1 MTQAEIFHIVAIIC
15 FAISAL
21 CLAAAVAA
29 YFKLGIAAV
38 IGDITGRTARKQIEE
53 YEARQ
58 EGRRPQTGRRAR
70 TQASFRS
77 EKFKSEKLKSEKLKS
92 DGLKPA
98 AVSSGFVPSTDA
110 ADAADAG
117 DSTEILAGSSA
128 GGGSTEILAATG
140 VADST
145 EILMTAGDG
154 DSTEILTGSPA
165 GPSASASDVRDEE
178 TALLSGKEQSA

>member
-77 EKFKSEKLKSEKLKS
+77 EKFKSEKLKSEKVKS
-92 DGLKPA
+92 GGLKPA
-98 AVSSGFVPSTDA
+98 AVSSVFVPSTDS
-110 ADAADAG
+110 ADAG

>member
-92 DGLKPA
+92 GGLKPA
-98 AVSSGFVPSTDA
+98 AVSSGFVPST
-110 ADAADAG
+110 DAADAG

-154 DSTEILTGSPA
+154 DGTEILTGSPA

>member
-92 DGLKPA
+92 GGLKPA
-98 AVSSGFVPSTDA
+98 AVSSGFVPST
-110 ADAADAG
+110 DAADAG

-165 GPSASASDVRDEE
+165 DPSASASDVRDEE

>member
-29 YFKLGIAAV
+29 YFKLGRAAV
-38 IGDITGRTARKQIEE
+38 LGDITGRTARKQIEE
-53 YEARQ
+53 YEASQ
-58 EGRRPQTGRRAR
+58 ERRRPQTGRRAR

-92 DGLKPA
+92 GGLKPA
-98 AVSSGFVPSTDA
+98 AVSSGFVPST
-110 ADAADAG
+110 DAADAG

>member
-92 DGLKPA
+92 GGLKPA

-117 DSTEILAGSSA
+117 
-128 GGGSTEILAATG
+128 
-140 VADST
+140 DST

>member
-92 DGLKPA
+92 GGLKPA
-98 AVSSGFVPSTDA
+98 AVSSGFVPST
-110 ADAADAG
+110 DAADAG

-128 GGGSTEILAATG
+128 GGGSTEILA
-140 VADST
+140 ADST

>member
-92 DGLKPA
+92 GGLKPA
-98 AVSSGFVPSTDA
+98 AVSSGFVPST
-110 ADAADAG
+110 DAADAG

>member
-92 DGLKPA
+92 GGLKPA
-98 AVSSGFVPSTDA
+98 AVSSGFVPSTDS
-110 ADAADAG
+110 ADAA

>member
-92 DGLKPA
+92 GGLKPA

-110 ADAADAG
+110 GDAG

-128 GGGSTEILAATG
+128 GGGSTEILATTG

-154 DSTEILTGSPA
+154 DGTEILTGSPA

>member
-92 DGLKPA
+92 GGLKPA

-110 ADAADAG
+110 ADAG
-117 DSTEILAGSSA
+117 
-128 GGGSTEILAATG
+128 
-140 VADST
+140 DST

>member
-92 DGLKPA
+92 GGLKPA
-98 AVSSGFVPSTDA
+98 AVSSGFVPST
-110 ADAADAG
+110 DAADAG

-178 TALLSGKEQSA
+178 TALLSGKE

>member
-1 MTQAEIFHIVAIIC
+1 M
-15 FAISAL
+15 
-21 CLAAAVAA
+21 
-29 YFKLGIAAV
+29 
-38 IGDITGRTARKQIEE
+38 
-53 YEARQ
+53 
-58 EGRRPQTGRRAR
+58 
-70 TQASFRS
+70 
-77 EKFKSEKLKSEKLKS
+77 KSG
-92 DGLKPA
+92 GLKPA

-110 ADAADAG
+110 ADAA

>member
-92 DGLKPA
+92 GGLKPA
-98 AVSSGFVPSTDA
+98 AVSSGFVPS

>member
-92 DGLKPA
+92 GGLKPA
-98 AVSSGFVPSTDA
+98 AVSSGFVPST
-110 ADAADAG
+110 DAADAG

-154 DSTEILTGSPA
+154 DSTEILSGSPA

>member
-92 DGLKPA
+92 GGLKPA
-98 AVSSGFVPSTDA
+98 AVSSGFVPST
-110 ADAADAG
+110 DAADAG

-128 GGGSTEILAATG
+128 GGGSTEILATTG

-154 DSTEILTGSPA
+154 DGTEILTGSPA

>member
-92 DGLKPA
+92 GGLKPA

-110 ADAADAG
+110 ADAAD
-117 DSTEILAGSSA
+117 STEILA
-128 GGGSTEILAATG
+128 
-140 VADST
+140 
-145 EILMTAGDG
+145 
-154 DSTEILTGSPA
+154 GSPA

>member
-92 DGLKPA
+92 GGLKPA

-110 ADAADAG
+110 ADAG
-117 DSTEILAGSSA
+117 DSTEILAGASA

>member
-77 EKFKSEKLKSEKLKS
+77 EKLKSEKLKS
-92 DGLKPA
+92 GGLKPA
-98 AVSSGFVPSTDA
+98 AVSSEFVPSTDS

-128 GGGSTEILAATG
+128 GGGSTEILATTG

>member
-77 EKFKSEKLKSEKLKS
+77 EKFKSEKLKSEKLKPG
-92 DGLKPA
+92 GLKPA
-98 AVSSGFVPSTDA
+98 AVSSGFVPST
-110 ADAADAG
+110 DAADAG

>member
-92 DGLKPA
+92 GGLKPA
-98 AVSSGFVPSTDA
+98 AVSSGFVPSTDS

-117 DSTEILAGSSA
+117 
-128 GGGSTEILAATG
+128 
-140 VADST
+140 DST

>member
-21 CLAAAVAA
+21 CLAAVVAA

-92 DGLKPA
+92 GGLKPA
-98 AVSSGFVPSTDA
+98 AVSSGFVPST
-110 ADAADAG
+110 DAG

>member
-92 DGLKPA
+92 GGLKPA
-98 AVSSGFVPSTDA
+98 AVSSGFVPST
-110 ADAADAG
+110 DAADAG

-145 EILMTAGDG
+145 EIL
-154 DSTEILTGSPA
+154 TGSPA